1 MSANDNI
8 GINNPQEPHL
18 ACVFLLD
25 VSVSMMGTPIENLNE
40 GIRKFKEE
48 VTKDELALSRIDV
61 AIVTFSSDVKIVQD
75 FVPLSRMEPITL
87 AVEGSTK
94 MADGIN
100 VAIDLVKDRNRFY
113 QRMGTPCFKPW
124 IFMITDGHPDSD
136 QNMET
141 VAERIHS
148 EERKGSHG
156 KLKFWACGV
165 GEYDK
170 TTLLK
175 LTNRVIELDHI
186 TSIFTWTWDSMGP
199 SFGPGLEIDVQNEAR
214 PVKLPQ
220 DARKADL
227 DRNIEDWY

>member
-175 LTNRVIELDHI
+175 LTNRVIELKGYNF
-186 TSIFTWTWDSMGP
+186 TSIFNWASESMVAI
-199 SFGPGLEIDVQNEAR
+199 SVSDVQNEAR

-220 DARKADL
+220 DARKADP
-227 DRNIEDWY
+227 DRDIGEDWD

>member
-8 GINNPQEPHL
+8 GIDNPQEQHL

-48 VTKDELALSRIDV
+48 VTKDKLALSRIDV

-87 AVEGSTK
+87 TVEGSTK

-113 QRMGTPCFKPW
+113 KRMGTPCFKPW
-124 IFMITDGHPDSD
+124 IFMITDGYPDDD

-141 VAERIHS
+141 VAERIQS
-148 EERKGSHG
+148 EERKGSQG

-165 GEYDK
+165 GDYDK

-175 LTNRVIELDHI
+175 LTNRVIELKGYNF
-186 TSIFTWTWDSMGP
+186 TSIFNWASESMVAI
-199 SFGPGLEIDVQNEAR
+199 SVSDVQNEAR

-220 DARKADL
+220 DARKADP
-227 DRNIEDWY
+227 DRDIGEDWD

>member
-124 IFMITDGHPDSD
+124 IFMITDGYPDLD

-175 LTNRVIELDHI
+175 LTNRVIELKGYNF
-186 TSIFTWTWDSMGP
+186 TSIFNWASESMVAI
-199 SFGPGLEIDVQNEAR
+199 SVSDVQNEAR

-220 DARKADL
+220 DARKADP
-227 DRNIEDWY
+227 DRDIGEDWD

>member
-25 VSVSMMGTPIENLNE
+25 VSGSMMGTPIENLNE
-40 GIRKFKEE
+40 GIRRFKEE
-48 VTKDELALSRIDV
+48 VTKDKLALSRIDV
-61 AIVTFSSDVKIVQD
+61 AIVTFASDVKIQD

-87 AVEGSTK
+87 TAEGSTK

-113 QRMGTPCFKPW
+113 KRMGTPFFKPW
-124 IFMITDGHPDSD
+124 IFMITDGYPDPD

-175 LTNRVIELDHI
+175 LTNRVIELKGYNF
-186 TSIFTWTWDSMGP
+186 TSIFNWASESMVAI
-199 SFGPGLEIDVQNEAR
+199 SVSDVQNEAR